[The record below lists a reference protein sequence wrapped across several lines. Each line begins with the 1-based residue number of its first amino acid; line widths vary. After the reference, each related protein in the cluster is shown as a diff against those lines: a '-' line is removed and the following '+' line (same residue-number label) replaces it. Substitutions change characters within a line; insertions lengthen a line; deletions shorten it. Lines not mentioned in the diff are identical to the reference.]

1 MRANKKI
8 AWLLSVALMVV
19 TLVSQAAIPV
29 KAAVE
34 SVDFQ
39 LSIAIDGDQ
48 GPQHYSVSYQVVD
61 ADGSNVDGDGYSGNI
76 SEASER
82 NVERI
87 QIADLDSTYKIK
99 FEVVSAGWGIR
110 LNGND
115 VTNEGWSDGKVVEL
129 SDLGSSYEFKLFSSN
144 PGGNPGG
151 EPFDG
156 IAYFVWKGADDAVC
170 VHKIT
175 GLENSRLPGEEI
187 AFQIIYIPVTDITD
201 DLTGEQYKIENR
213 DYYWAWSQ
221 GEEFINANRQSYTKF
236 ATEAERLNPDEKR
249 AVLIDPCGAKNGNS
263 TVCTNGDRV
272 FRATIFDATK
282 FEGISFSDDAGDYT
296 YFPQFWNKVLFS
308 NTVDISNT
316 TKENPANYET
326 FLTEPSIK
334 FGKTAGSVNEFTSI
348 KALDVPDGAVTIT
361 GSAATGYEVTFGSN
375 FFDNVV
381 FEITTANE
389 VYYVKIVRTAIKA
402 FDDRSDDG
410 QPQVVAEIY
419 YDENESYND
428 YDVYA
433 TIHYEDGRVSMK
445 KVAVSEITQDAF
457 GNPMSGVYEMEG
469 GQKLKCAQYKV
480 TIGNDVVGV
489 DFNAVKSGALSGD
502 TFGGSY
508 FGSGNGVYFDIE
520 ERSVIY

>member
-39 LSIAIDGDQ
+39 LSIVIDGDQ

-61 ADGSNVDGDGYSGNI
+61 ADGNNVDGDGYSGNI

-221 GEEFINANRQSYTKF
+221 GEEFINANR
-236 ATEAERLNPDEKR
+236 
-249 AVLIDPCGAKNGNS
+249 
-263 TVCTNGDRV
+263 
-272 FRATIFDATK
+272 
-282 FEGISFSDDAGDYT
+282 
-296 YFPQFWNKVLFS
+296 
-308 NTVDISNT
+308 
-316 TKENPANYET
+316 
-326 FLTEPSIK
+326 
-334 FGKTAGSVNEFTSI
+334 
-348 KALDVPDGAVTIT
+348 
-361 GSAATGYEVTFGSN
+361 
-375 FFDNVV
+375 
-381 FEITTANE
+381 
-389 VYYVKIVRTAIKA
+389 
-402 FDDRSDDG
+402 
-410 QPQVVAEIY
+410 
-419 YDENESYND
+419 
-428 YDVYA
+428 
-433 TIHYEDGRVSMK
+433 
-445 KVAVSEITQDAF
+445 
-457 GNPMSGVYEMEG
+457 
-469 GQKLKCAQYKV
+469 
-480 TIGNDVVGV
+480 
-489 DFNAVKSGALSGD
+489 
-502 TFGGSY
+502 
-508 FGSGNGVYFDIE
+508 
-520 ERSVIY
+520 